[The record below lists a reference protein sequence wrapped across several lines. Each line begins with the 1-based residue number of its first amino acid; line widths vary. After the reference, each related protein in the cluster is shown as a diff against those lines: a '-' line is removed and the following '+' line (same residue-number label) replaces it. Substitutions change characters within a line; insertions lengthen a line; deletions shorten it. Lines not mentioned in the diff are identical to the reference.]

1 MDILEKNGMAGQ
13 AMEGDA
19 LLASTAEA
27 DVKGIAGYYPAPTWG
42 HPSHVPTLDEGVET
56 VLLLM
61 EEVRFLVEECLGG
74 GDLVVEGE
82 GHPVD
87 LSFLW
92 WNERYMPLGLK
103 GGYRIPDYFGE
114 YWDSWKQGESLL
126 EELGPGGLLD
136 MLGGSDDSDNGNGEA
151 GAVNGMGCCV

>member
-56 VLLLM
+56 VLSGGM
-61 EEVRFLVEECLGG
+61 E
-74 GDLVVEGE
+74 
-82 GHPVD
+82 
-87 LSFLW
+87 
-92 WNERYMPLGLK
+92 Y
-103 GGYRIPDYFGE
+103 
-114 YWDSWKQGESLL
+114 
-126 EELGPGGLLD
+126 
-136 MLGGSDDSDNGNGEA
+136 
-151 GAVNGMGCCV
+151 